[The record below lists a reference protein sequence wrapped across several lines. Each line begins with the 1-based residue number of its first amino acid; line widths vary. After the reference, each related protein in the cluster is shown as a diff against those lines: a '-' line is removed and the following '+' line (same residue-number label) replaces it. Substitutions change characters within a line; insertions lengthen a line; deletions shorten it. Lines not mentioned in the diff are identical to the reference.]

1 MGTGSIGRL
10 AQRILSNVLRLRI
23 TTSDDSGPMQKLQ
36 VRLNELQTVDNV
48 PHAFHFGLSSV
59 APDGSDAIVMFV
71 GGDRGNGVVLGTNH
85 ADSRPKN
92 LVAGESAVFNQVG
105 IKIYLSKGGLV
116 IEGAGLPITVNNA
129 PTVTV
134 NASTKVQLNTP
145 ELDVSGS
152 IKAGQSISAGGDITD
167 NTSSGG
173 KSMANMR
180 SVYDGHDHPIE
191 GIQGG
196 SSTVTSK
203 KPNQQA

>member
-1 MGTGSIGRL
+1 MGSIGRL

-92 LVAGESAVFNQVG
+92 LAAGESAVFNQVG
-105 IKIYLSKGGLV
+105 IKIYLSRGGLV
-116 IEGAGLPITVNNA
+116 IEGAGLPIIVQDA
-129 PTVTV
+129 PIVTV
-134 NASTKVQLNTP
+134 NAETKVQLNTA
-145 ELDVSGS
+145 ELAVSGK
-152 IKAGQSISAGGDITD
+152 ITAGGDITD
-167 NTSSGG
+167 NASAGG
-173 KSMANMR
+173 KSMADMR
-180 SVYDGHDHPIE
+180 TVYDGHDHPIE
-191 GIQGG
+191 GIQTGLG
-196 SSTVTSK
+196 AVTSK

>member
-1 MGTGSIGRL
+1 MGMGSIGRL

-92 LVAGESAVFNQVG
+92 LAAGESAVFNQVG
-105 IKIYLSKGGLV
+105 IKIYLSRGGLV
-116 IEGAGLPITVNNA
+116 IEGAGLPIIVQDA
-129 PTVTV
+129 PIVTV
-134 NASTKVQLNTP
+134 NAETKVQLNTA
-145 ELDVSGS
+145 ELAVSGK
-152 IKAGQSISAGGDITD
+152 ITAGGDITD
-167 NTSSGG
+167 NASAGG
-173 KSMANMR
+173 KSMADMR
-180 SVYDGHDHPIE
+180 TVYDGHDHPIE
-191 GIQGG
+191 GIQTGLG
-196 SSTVTSK
+196 AVTSK